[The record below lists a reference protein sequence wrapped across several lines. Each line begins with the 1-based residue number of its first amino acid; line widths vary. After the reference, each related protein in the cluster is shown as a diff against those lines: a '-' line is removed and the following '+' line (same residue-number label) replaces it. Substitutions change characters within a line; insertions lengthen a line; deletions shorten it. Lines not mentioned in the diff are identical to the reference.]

1 LLSHITQ
8 KTLASIHTEEAITQI
23 INKALPHLF
32 ELPDTDSE
40 FNRNLCDWLK
50 NKVPTLKD
58 EHKKVKVITKLIEL
72 SEKHV
77 HNNKHQQTCIITTI
91 NRTLQSIQ
99 QIESKIVLMKY
110 IVSHAPQ
117 PDAWTELFTIMY
129 EWVERT
135 IPDVSDATVRED
147 ILFQLLHR
155 VQHK

>member
-1 LLSHITQ
+1 
-8 KTLASIHTEEAITQI
+8 
-23 INKALPHLF
+23 
-32 ELPDTDSE
+32 
-40 FNRNLCDWLK
+40 
-50 NKVPTLKD
+50 
-58 EHKKVKVITKLIEL
+58 
-72 SEKHV
+72 
-77 HNNKHQQTCIITTI
+77 
-91 NRTLQSIQ
+91 
-99 QIESKIVLMKY
+99 MKY